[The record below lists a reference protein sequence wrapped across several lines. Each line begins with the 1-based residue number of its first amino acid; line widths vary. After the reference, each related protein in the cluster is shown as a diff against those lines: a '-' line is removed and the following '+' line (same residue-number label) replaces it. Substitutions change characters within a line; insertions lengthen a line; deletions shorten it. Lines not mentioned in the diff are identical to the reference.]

1 MQIDIRPAQMEDIP
15 FIFQLVKDLAEY
27 ENAPNEVTI
36 DISYYEQSFKE
47 GVFESIV
54 AVANNKIVG
63 TCIYYMTFS
72 TWKGKMLY
80 LEDFVVNE
88 EYRRLGIGQK
98 LYDAFINIARV
109 KKCTLTKWQVLDWN
123 EPAIK
128 FYDRNNAIIEKE
140 WWNCKV
146 IF

>member
-1 MQIDIRPAQMEDIP
+1 MQIDIRPAQIEDIP
-15 FIFQLVKDLAEY
+15 HIFQLVKDLAEY
-27 ENAPNEVTI
+27 ENAPNEVTV
-36 DISYYEQSFKE
+36 DIPYYQQSFKE

-54 AVANNKIVG
+54 AVADTKIVG

-72 TWKGKMLY
+72 TWKGRMLY

-88 EYRRLGIGQK
+88 DYRRFGIGQK
-98 LYDAFINIARV
+98 LYDEFINTARA

-128 FYDRNNAIIEKE
+128 FYEKNNALIEKE